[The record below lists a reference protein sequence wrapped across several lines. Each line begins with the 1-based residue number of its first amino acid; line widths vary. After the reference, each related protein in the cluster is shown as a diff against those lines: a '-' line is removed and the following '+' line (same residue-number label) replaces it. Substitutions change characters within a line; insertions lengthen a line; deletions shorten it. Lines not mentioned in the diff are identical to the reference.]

1 MSRIIWDDI
10 GKRLY
15 ETGVEKGVLYPRDNT
30 GLYPL
35 GVPWNGLTSVTES
48 PSGAEPTPLYAD
60 NIKYLTMMSIE
71 ELGIGIE
78 AYTWPDEFGECDGS
92 GELAD
97 GVMVGQQTRKVF
109 GLSYVTLLGNDVKLN
124 DYGYKL
130 HLIYGCLAAPSEKAY
145 TTTNDSPDAI
155 SFSWDV
161 TTTPVPVPGFKPT
174 ANITID
180 STTADPVALKA
191 LEDILYGK
199 DAVDEGDA
207 IPARLP
213 LPAEVLS
220 IFGEG

>member
-35 GVPWNGLTSVTES
+35 GVPWNGLISVTES

-78 AYTWPDEFGECDGS
+78 AYTWPDEFSECDGS

-109 GLSYVTLLGNDVKLN
+109 GLSYVTVLGNDVELN

-155 SFSWDV
+155 TFSWDV

-180 STTADPVALKA
+180 STTADPDALKA

-199 DAVDEGDA
+199 DAEDEGEA
-207 IPARLP
+207 TPARLP